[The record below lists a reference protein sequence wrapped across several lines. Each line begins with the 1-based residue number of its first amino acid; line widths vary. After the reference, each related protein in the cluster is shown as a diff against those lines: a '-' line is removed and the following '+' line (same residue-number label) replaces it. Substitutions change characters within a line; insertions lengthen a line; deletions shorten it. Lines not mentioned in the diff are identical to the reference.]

1 MSEDELGCEDRMIK
15 SVKVGP
21 VDTTYF
27 GFGGRIL
34 TITPKRGDSF
44 FTPTRPISIPELKS
58 KQFLAFNEL
67 LGGCLGGV
75 QIDVKGER
83 YHRFMKRNGTVVYTR
98 RTMTKFSDM
107 SCCSENFAILDVP
120 PIRATD
126 EYALKLLLDMQVAI
140 RTLKNISLPPL
151 EISRPSEMTPI
162 LRWWIKDAEQFE
174 KSIVPQVRI
183 DDEPEKL
190 RAKLKILTEMAE
202 SDEFHIVNLIYANP
216 DTHPHQYAT
225 IWEQREKRVLFNC
238 SGVPSGG
245 RFITLG
251 MGESPIVAIQRYGID
266 TYTRRTSTISPRY
279 YAWLQHQPAPQSI
292 DEIDGAN
299 WQYHPGAA
307 VLEWRIWESLPSE
320 NVECRCKVCRGREQ
334 REIIDEY
341 CHDEQGTIVKN
352 GLDKASKL
360 HDALSSEMEY
370 VKVKK
375 MIKSQEMA
383 EYASEAIKYRNNKLK
398 PR

>member
-1 MSEDELGCEDRMIK
+1 MIK
-15 SVKVGP
+15 TVKVGP
-21 VDTTYF
+21 VDRTYQ
-27 GFGGRIL
+27 GFGGRVL
-34 TITPKRGDSF
+34 TITPTRGDSF
-44 FTPTRPISIPELKS
+44 STPTRPISIPELKS

-67 LGGCLGGV
+67 LGGHLGAV
-75 QIDVKGER
+75 QIDLRGDR
-83 YHRFMKRNGTVVYTR
+83 YRRFMKKNGTVIYAG

-120 PIRATD
+120 PVQAAD
-126 EYALKLLLDMQVAI
+126 EYAFKLFLDMQVGI
-140 RTLKNISLPPL
+140 RTLKHISLPPI
-151 EISRPSEMTPI
+151 ETSRPSEMTPI
-162 LRWWIKDAEQFE
+162 LRWWVKDAENFG

-183 DDEPEKL
+183 DDDPDKF
-190 RAKLKILTEMAE
+190 RQKLKVLTEMAE

-225 IWEQREKRVLFNC
+225 IWEQREKKVLFNC

-245 RFITLG
+245 RNIMPGF
-251 MGESPIVAIQRYGID
+251 GESPIFAIQRYGID
-266 TYTRRTSTISPRY
+266 TYTRKTSTVSPKY
-279 YAWLQHQPAPQSI
+279 YTMLQYQPAPQSI

-320 NVECRCKVCRGREQ
+320 NVECKCKVCRGREQ
-334 REIIDEY
+334 RGIIDEY
-341 CHDEQGTIVKN
+341 CHDDQGTIVRN

-383 EYASEAIKYRNNKLK
+383 EYTRDAIRYRDSKLM